1 MAGYFCVVKMFACY
15 WYTGISSV
23 DASLK
28 YCYLSRRQEVVLH
41 HDCDVDATAL
51 YIALAFSQILP
62 PSNTTI

>member
-51 YIALAFSQILP
+51 H
-62 PSNTTI
+62 